1 MRSRPIYVEVRMH
14 VPLERIWKHTQTAN
28 LHERWD
34 LRFTNIEYL
43 PRAEESEPQRFR
55 YATRIGFGLGIE
67 GGGESVGE
75 STSEESRSS
84 ALRFWSDDSLS
95 LIREGS
101 GYWKYVKDG
110 DSVRFLTLYD
120 YRVRFGAIGRL
131 VDAFLFRPIMGWATA
146 WSFDR
151 LRRWL
156 ESGQHPE
163 SAFRQFAGH
172 ALARCAVGFVWLWHG
187 LVPKLVFDHPD
198 EALMLT
204 DTGIDSGLA
213 NQLVVAAGIF
223 EVAFGLIVLG
233 AWRWRAPLWI
243 TLGLM
248 VLATVG
254 VAVES
259 SRYLTAAF
267 NPVTLNVQLFVL
279 AAIALLLGRDL
290 PTARNCLRNKPEFER
305 SPE

>member
-1 MRSRPIYVEVRMH
+1 MR
-14 VPLERIWKHTQTAN
+14 K
-28 LHERWD
+28 
-34 LRFTNIEYL
+34 
-43 PRAEESEPQRFR
+43 
-55 YATRIGFGLGIE
+55 
-67 GGGESVGE
+67 
-75 STSEESRSS
+75 
-84 ALRFWSDDSLS
+84 LS
-95 LIREGS
+95 LIVLACAALLTTGIAYAGHGEDDDDNEFSMHGE
-101 GYWKYVKDG
+101 
-110 DSVRFLTLYD
+110 VRFRAEFFSNLFDYTDTRNQMGTGTKLED
-120 YRVRFGAIGRL
+120 DDFDIFPYRVRFGAIGRL

-233 AWRWRAPLWI
+233 AWRWRAPLWT
-243 TLGLM
+243 TLGLI

-259 SRYLTAAF
+259 PRYLTAAF